1 MVSARR
7 VFAIGAGSL
16 GASLDLEPL
25 DSGGLR
31 SALSAIAGGRVG
43 CVCEVCDRLA
53 GLHLPAL
60 SSAPWTLSRQSTNAG
75 NHSNDRARSKSARS
89 TELSGVRV
97 VCGSIPTACLGL

>member
-1 MVSARR
+1 MVSAMR
-7 VFAIGAGSL
+7 VLAIGAGSL
-16 GASLDLEPL
+16 GASLELEPL
-25 DSGGLR
+25 DSGLR

-97 VCGSIPTACLGL
+97 VCGSIPTA